1 LFVLLVSVINGVHIL
16 GVGMSENKRTVAY
29 PSSASVSSTASRYRK
44 TLSQKTP
51 VARGGVATPR
61 NPKDAAA
68 SPKPVKESGNVY
80 DDKLV
85 EMINTT
91 IVDRSP
97 SVKWDDVA
105 GLNGA
110 KQALLEMVI
119 LPAKRRDL
127 FTGLRR
133 PARGNISSLVSSLS
147 SPLPSLVK

>member
-1 LFVLLVSVINGVHIL
+1 
-16 GVGMSENKRTVAY
+16 VAY

-97 SVKWDDVA
+97 SVKWDDVGECQCYA
-105 GLNGA
+105 LLLVFPFRRSMW
-110 KQALLEMVI
+110 KQAY
-119 LPAKRRDL
+119 A
-127 FTGLRR
+127 
-133 PARGNISSLVSSLS
+133 
-147 SPLPSLVK
+147 